1 MIIRELNLIGFGKFN
16 NKTINLKDGINIIYG
31 ENEFGKTTIHN
42 FIDGMFYGFLRPYVK
57 NTLYLEEHTKYAPWN
72 NSMYSGIIKFQH
84 LGELYSIQRTFT
96 KSKESTKVIME
107 STGEDI
113 TYSIDNGD
121 KGRILQP
128 GIHFFGFNS
137 AVFSNTVLIKQL
149 ALKTDDKLANEV
161 RDKLV
166 NVATSMDESISIE
179 QAISDLNKSLKS
191 IGSLKAPT
199 SEYSVKQ
206 NSLTNL
212 RNEKREI
219 LSYKSEYDELLE
231 KSILIDK
238 NIDKYNLQIKE
249 LQSKLKNS
257 KILERHS
264 QYKEAKQLENQ
275 LSELTNKIEN
285 YKMYN
290 QLSMEDYTNCIGLNN
305 DIVHF
310 DNRIEELNVV
320 INKLD
325 NEIDILSKRDKD
337 TLESEEDIVIDYNS
351 YEELEEENNKLS
363 NSNNSNKLEF
373 LRRDYN
379 TSKATRNSLSTLLL
393 VCGLIFI
400 SILIY
405 SGLTRKTNILISNIF
420 IFIVIIYGISKV
432 RRVKGL
438 LRRIESQILVIESID
453 EESKMKIIENE
464 KSHKSILAKYNIK
477 NKMEF
482 KRLQE
487 NIELKVY
494 KKKDLADDLN
504 KSVEKSI
511 EIQKELAINE
521 NKKLQDKM
529 QLKDLLYK
537 NKADSIEEFK
547 NGLSKKQ
554 IYEDISIQIKN
565 KQDLYIRILG
575 NSKLG
580 DILKELEDFGDYV
593 NANEPLPREEL
604 DILLVN
610 VKDQLVVEQLSKKGL
625 ESRLDELNQKIS
637 QLVNVDE
644 EMTRSISQIAVM
656 DNKINAIQLAKDT
669 IESLS
674 KDIHKQFAPAINKRV
689 SNVIEQITGG
699 KYNSVKIDNNL
710 EISINDPITGE
721 IINVNAL
728 SGGTIDQLY
737 FALRFSII
745 KSMADHSLP
754 LILDDSFIQY
764 DDIRLENILRLLTK
778 IGEDRQIILFTCQ
791 RREQNLLD
799 KINANYSIIELT

>member
-16 NKTINLKDGINIIYG
+16 NKMINLKDGINIIYG

-57 NTLYLEEHTKYAPWN
+57 NTLYLEEHAKYTPWN

-84 LGELYSIQRTFT
+84 LGELYSIERNFT

-113 TYSIDNGD
+113 TYSIDTGD

-128 GIHFFGFNS
+128 GIHFFGFNN

-149 ALKTDDKLANEV
+149 GLKTDDKLANEV

-166 NVATSMDESISIE
+166 NVSTSMDESISIE
-179 QAISDLNKSLKS
+179 QAINDLNKSLKS

-219 LSYKSEYDELLE
+219 LFYKSEYDELLE
-231 KSILIDK
+231 TSILIDK
-238 NIDKYNLQIKE
+238 SIDKYSLQIKD
-249 LQSKLKNS
+249 LQSKLKDS
-257 KILERHS
+257 KIIEKHN

-275 LSELTNKIEN
+275 LAELTIKIEN
-285 YKMYN
+285 YKIYN
-290 QLSMEDYTNCIGLNN
+290 QLSMEDYTNCIGFNN

-310 DNRIEELNVV
+310 DSRIEELNRVMD
-320 INKLD
+320 KLD
-325 NEIDILSKRDKD
+325 NEIDILRKKDKD
-337 TLESEEDIVIDYNS
+337 TLESNEDIVMDYNL
-351 YEELEEENNKLS
+351 YEVLEEENSKLS

-373 LRRDYN
+373 LRRDYK
-379 TSKATRNSLSTLLL
+379 TSNASKNSLNTLLL

-405 SGLTRKTNILISNIF
+405 SGLTRKINIMSFNIL
-420 IFIVIIYGISKV
+420 IFIVILYGISKI

-438 LRRIESQILVIESID
+438 LRRIESQILVIESLD

-464 KSHKSILAKYNIK
+464 KSHKNILDKYNVK
-477 NKMEF
+477 NKIEF
-482 KRLQE
+482 KRLQD

-494 KKKDLADDLN
+494 KKKDLAEDLN

-511 EIQKELAINE
+511 QLQKELALNE
-521 NKKLQDKM
+521 TNKLHYKI

-537 NKADSIEEFK
+537 NKSDSIEEFK

-554 IYEDISIQIKN
+554 IYEDLSTQIKN
-565 KQDLYIRILG
+565 KEDLFIRILG
-575 NSKLG
+575 NSKLE
-580 DILKELEDFGDYV
+580 DILKELESFGDYV
-593 NANEPLPREEL
+593 NANESVPREEL
-604 DILLVN
+604 DISLVN
-610 VKDQLVVEQLSKKGL
+610 VKDELIAEQLSKRGL
-625 ESRLDELNQKIS
+625 ESSLEDLNQKIS
-637 QLVNVDE
+637 HLVNVDE
-644 EMTRSISQIAVM
+644 EITRSISQITDM
-656 DNKINAIQLAKDT
+656 DKKINAIQLAKNT
-669 IESLS
+669 IENLS

-710 EISINDPITGE
+710 EIGINDPITGE

-799 KINANYSIIELT
+799 EINANYSIIELT